1 MNEMASQDTLDA
13 KPDLIE
19 ETSTKLPVTKGTE
32 PKTNEGTIYQS
43 QLDQERYP
51 IKSGI
56 AVVINNTEFDARLG
70 LSDRSGSD
78 VDASSLFQR
87 FMELGFES
95 DLMNDASRDDLV
107 EKLQEIINDKENLK
121 KTDCLIVALLTH
133 GNEDSVYMTD
143 RSIKMKSIMNCF
155 NAENCPE
162 LILKPKIF
170 IFQCSRKPDSRQGEH
185 ITVQDTL
192 KNKVTVPDAVDT
204 VRIPNES
211 DFLEVFS
218 TSIGDRSF
226 HNTESSSPFL
236 RHLIEELHNIQ
247 EDDDIYKVLTKVNS
261 KVMTFEPGHTASKDM
276 RQMPYFVSHLTKDL
290 YLKQTN

>member
-1 MNEMASQDTLDA
+1 MA
-13 KPDLIE
+13 E
-19 ETSTKLPVTKGTE
+19 RN
-32 PKTNEGTIYQS
+32 TNEGTIYKS
-43 QLDQERYP
+43 HLDQESYTIR
-51 IKSGI
+51 SGI
-56 AVVINNTEFDARLG
+56 AVVINNTEFDSRLG
-70 LSDRSGSD
+70 LSDRPGSD

-95 DLMNDASRDDLV
+95 DLMNDASKDDLV
-107 EKLQEIINDKENLK
+107 EKLQEIMKDKNKLS

-143 RSIKMKSIMNCF
+143 RCVKMKSVMNYF

-170 IFQCSRKPDSRQGEH
+170 IFQCSRRSDSRQGDD
-185 ITVQDTL
+185 IIVADTL
-192 KNKVTVPDAVDT
+192 KNKVSIPNDADT

-211 DFLEVFS
+211 DFLEVYS

-226 HNTESSSPFL
+226 LNTESSSPFL
-236 RHLIEELHNIQ
+236 RHLIEELHNIK
-247 EDDDIYKVLTKVNS
+247 EDDDIYRVLTKVNC

-290 YLKQTN
+290 YLKQIN

>member
-1 MNEMASQDTLDA
+1 MASQDTLDA
-13 KPDLIE
+13 KPDRIE
-19 ETSTKLPVTKGTE
+19 ETSTKLPI
-32 PKTNEGTIYQS
+32 TNETETKSNEGKIYQS
-43 QLDQERYP
+43 HLDQEKYT

-56 AVVINNTEFDARLG
+56 AVVINNTEFDPRLG

-78 VDASSLFQR
+78 ADASSLFQR

-95 DLMNDASRDDLV
+95 DLINDASKDDLV
-107 EKLQEIINDKENLK
+107 EKLQEIIKDREQLS

-143 RSIKMKSIMNCF
+143 RCIKMRSIMNCF

-170 IFQCSRKPDSRQGEH
+170 IFQCSRKPDSRQGEN
-185 ITVQDTL
+185 ITIQDTH
-192 KNKVTVPDAVDT
+192 KNKVTAPDAEDT

-218 TSIGDRSF
+218 TSIGDTSF

-236 RHLIEELHNIQ
+236 RHLIEELHNIT
-247 EDDDIYKVLTKVNS
+247 EKDDIYSVLTKVNG

>member
-1 MNEMASQDTLDA
+1 MNEIANQDTLDA
-13 KPDLIE
+13 KPVLIE
-19 ETSTKLPVTKGTE
+19 ETPTKLPATNGTE
-32 PKTNEGTIYQS
+32 RKRNEGIIYES
-43 QLDQERYP
+43 HLNQESYT

-56 AVVINNTEFDARLG
+56 AVVINNTEFDARLC

-95 DLMNDASRDDLV
+95 DLMNDASKDDLV
-107 EKLQEIINDKENLK
+107 EKLQEIMKDKKQLS

-143 RSIKMKSIMNCF
+143 TCVKMKAVMNYF

-170 IFQCSRKPDSRQGEH
+170 IFQCSRRSDSRRGED
-185 ITVQDTL
+185 IIVEDTL
-192 KNKVTVPDAVDT
+192 KSKASIPNDADT

-211 DFLEVFS
+211 DFLEVYS

-236 RHLIEELHNIQ
+236 RHLIEELHNIKV
-247 EDDDIYKVLTKVNS
+247 DDDIYRVLTKVNS
-261 KVMTFEPGHTASKDM
+261 KVMTFEPGHTESKDM

-290 YLKQTN
+290 YLKQVN